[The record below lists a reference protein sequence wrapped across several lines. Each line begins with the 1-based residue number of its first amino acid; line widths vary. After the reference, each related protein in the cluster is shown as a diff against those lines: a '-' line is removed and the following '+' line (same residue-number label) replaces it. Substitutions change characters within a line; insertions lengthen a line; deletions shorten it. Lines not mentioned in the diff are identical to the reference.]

1 MTQTEWVLKNAKKRW
16 ITAMD
21 ALNGCGCFRLAARI
35 RDLKNDNHTV
45 IKKMIEQNGK
55 HIAAY
60 KVIGAKHGVR

>member
-35 RDLKNDNHTV
+35 RELKDDGHNIV
-45 IKKMIEQNGK
+45 KIYIERDGK
-55 HIAAY
+55 HFAAY
-60 KVIGAKHGVR
+60 KIMEKR